1 MNESS
6 SSISLN
12 IVVCFQYPYPYLVR
26 KYLTFTGNTARN
38 NTTYRSMIV
47 ALKCLMYERPK
58 RVIYSEAFTA
68 PKNSW

>member
-26 KYLTFTGNTARN
+26 KYSTFTGNTARN
-38 NTTYRSMIV
+38 NTAYRGMMV
-47 ALKCLMYERPK
+47 ALKSLMYERPK